1 MLTPQGQAYFHR
13 QLIVLGYDDFAAD
26 FWFNL
31 PNPQLSGRKPRE
43 CTAHEMS
50 TWRTPERIWQDDQ
63 VLRSCRSRA
72 VARRLRHAYRRD
84 H

>member
-43 CTAHEMS
+43 CTAHEIQGLLEHM
-50 TWRTPERIWQDDQ
+50 TH
-63 VLRSCRSRA
+63 
-72 VARRLRHAYRRD
+72 AREELAG
-84 H
+84 